1 MGTDDKEKK
10 KKRGKEALPEHLAQQ
25 ATHVVCGPARNYH
38 VSQGLP
44 NMASHGSSTHHN
56 LYLNAQL

>member
-1 MGTDDKEKK
+1 MGNDDKEKK

-38 VSQGLP
+38 VSQGLL
-44 NMASHGSSTHHN
+44 NLAGQVASMAAAPITA
-56 LYLNAQL
+56 YT